1 MVKSLL
7 KNVESNLKL
16 SLLLETTNL
25 MQHQAQY
32 NLSVC
37 VFCFLTQYSPR
48 VRIEWVSGGYLDD
61 NTLKQ
66 VCQACQ

>member
-37 VFCFLTQYSPR
+37 VFCFLTQNKSLLPR
-48 VRIEWVSGGYLDD
+48 VRIE
-61 NTLKQ
+61 
-66 VCQACQ
+66 